1 MGSVRK
7 TSRCDSGRI
16 VAERINGINTTEAAN
31 TARSH
36 RSIES
41 VLEADINILSVNG
54 TWRHWG
60 IEVGGLGGLRSLERR
75 SVRSKRILEF
85 QTLALESIVL
95 GCSGVGHLGAFVSKF
110 RCLRSN
116 RISSS
121 QLIDRSLNLR
131 SDEFVLTWSL
141 RTLGSKG
148 TARARRSADL
158 WRLVLETRSLRTAR
172 SAWSLW
178 CLWVDKVEI
187 TLLGGSWSFRSSR
200 SLRAVGILRSSN
212 PALLGRSADRSW
224 SMSSDVIKTK
234 VDRWSEIITIGG
246 SNSTNIDSVI
256 FLTSSAVDSK
266 TTEANRAWSASS
278 KVELSETTRLL
289 VKAKTTKAD

>member
-110 RCLRSN
+110 RSLRSN

-148 TARARRSADL
+148 TAWA
-158 WRLVLETRSLRTAR
+158 
-172 SAWSLW
+172 
-178 CLWVDKVEI
+178 
-187 TLLGGSWSFRSSR
+187 
-200 SLRAVGILRSSN
+200 
-212 PALLGRSADRSW
+212 
-224 SMSSDVIKTK
+224 
-234 VDRWSEIITIGG
+234 
-246 SNSTNIDSVI
+246 
-256 FLTSSAVDSK
+256 
-266 TTEANRAWSASS
+266 
-278 KVELSETTRLL
+278 
-289 VKAKTTKAD
+289 